1 MSNAFNM
8 KRDRTGEEEGN
19 GNGNGRSHKHKEHS
33 RFQTVNLDQFRNNEV
48 GKGYQ
53 ARGVIRQN
61 TGLASMSNMKVIDMT
76 KKPAEKQSTGIH
88 EHDDDRRESKRR
100 RGNKTQKKST
110 ASLCVVDEYL
120 RNKPLR
126 DFRKELQKIL
136 SEAQKLK

>member
-8 KRDRTGEEEGN
+8 KRDRTGEEE

-76 KKPAEKQSTGIH
+76 KKPAEKQSTGSH
-88 EHDDDRRESKRR
+88 EHDDDRESKRR

-110 ASLCVVDEYL
+110 ASLRVVDEYL